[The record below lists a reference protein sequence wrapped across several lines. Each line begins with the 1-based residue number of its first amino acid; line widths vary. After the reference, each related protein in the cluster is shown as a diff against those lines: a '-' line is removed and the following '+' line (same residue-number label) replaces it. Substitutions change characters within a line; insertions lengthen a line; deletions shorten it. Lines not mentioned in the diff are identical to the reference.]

1 MPEAFFATQTQRGGV
16 RVSRVVRVSRI
27 VGINTK

>member
-1 MPEAFFATQTQRGGV
+1 MPEAFFATQTQRSG
-16 RVSRVVRVSRI
+16 VRVSRI